1 MSLKTEAPLTRPT
14 PRSRS
19 YVPVMPAFKRRSSG
33 GAGESQLLGPLVMMM
48 MMMVVVTM
56 VAADIEGLDGEESLE
71 ILEDDEADGAENGES
86 LDMSPLHS
94 WLIFRRNSN
103 KGDNRKSKGTR
114 RSSKHGLPGPPGPPG
129 PQGPPG
135 LPASPQWPKQ
145 ELVEELRQKLQGRWT
160 GACLQCDR
168 APRVAASFHSRLPHP
183 VSIPRRSLL
192 ELQTFSQA
200 GPIQNR
206 LQRGGSF
213 NISTGRYSAPVS
225 GFYQVTAS
233 LLIGEPASPES
244 GERLQHRLRDSVRA
258 SVCIES
264 LCQRNLSVQS
274 MMGVAVSGGT
284 FSMLLTG
291 ALYLQAGEYVSVF
304 VDNGTGSSISVLAD
318 SSFSG
323 ILLGV

>member
-14 PRSRS
+14 LRSRS
-19 YVPVMPAFKRRSSG
+19 YVLVMLAFKRRSSG
-33 GAGESQLLGPLVMMM
+33 GAGESQLLGQLVMMM
-48 MMMVVVTM
+48 MMVVTM

-103 KGDNRKSKGTR
+103 KGDNRKTKGTK

-168 APRVAASFHSRLPHP
+168 APRIAASFHSRLPHP
-183 VSIPRRSLL
+183 VAVPRRSLL

-200 GPIQNR
+200 GPVQNR

-233 LLIGEPASPES
+233 LLIES
-244 GERLQHRLRDSVRA
+244 GERQQHRLRDSVRA